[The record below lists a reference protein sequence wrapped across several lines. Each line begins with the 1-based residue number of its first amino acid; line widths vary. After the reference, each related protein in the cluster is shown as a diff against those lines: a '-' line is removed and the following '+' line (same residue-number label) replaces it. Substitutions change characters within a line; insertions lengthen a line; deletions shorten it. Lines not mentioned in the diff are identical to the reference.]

1 MDEDFLYLYVILL
14 AGIFVV
20 GGVVG
25 TIVPMWTNSDIQEL
39 GNLICDQEYNLEF
52 DSYSKG
58 ELKCK
63 QPEQTEAYDGIVI
76 NIGNKEDN

>member
-1 MDEDFLYLYVILL
+1 MSEDFLYLYVILL
-14 AGIFVV
+14 VGIFVV

-25 TIVPMWTNSDIQEL
+25 TIVPIWANSDIQQL
-39 GNLICDQEYNLEF
+39 GNAICDQEYNLEF

-63 QPEQTEAYDGIVI
+63 QPEQTEPYDGIVI

>member
-1 MDEDFLYLYVILL
+1 MEIPTF
-14 AGIFVV
+14 IFFCVCGLFFST
-20 GGVVG
+20 GGMLG
-25 TIVPMWTNSDIQEL
+25 SFAADNSIDIQQL
-39 GNLICDQEYNLEF
+39 GNAICDQEYNLEF